1 MERRMEKTKALKE
14 IRKHV
19 VEAHDKLLELQDAD
33 ICEEP
38 VLDFLLESA
47 LTKLDEELGDD
58 EAA

>member
-1 MERRMEKTKALKE
+1 MPRAATTITVAP
-14 IRKHV
+14 
-19 VEAHDKLLELQDAD
+19 ATSYDKLLELQDAD

>member
-1 MERRMEKTKALKE
+1 MEKTKALKE

-33 ICEEP
+33 MCEEP

-47 LTKLDEELGDD
+47 LTKLDEELADD
-58 EAA
+58 AAA